1 MRTDISVTVNG
12 EPWLLTVE
20 SNDVLLETLRSKVG
34 VKSPKIGCE
43 RGDCGSCT
51 VLLDGHTVRSCLV
64 LSVETDGHE
73 VVTIEGLTDDGLTE
87 LQQFFVDLNSFQ
99 CGFCA
104 PGIVLAAAELAGGET
119 PHRPAPMFRRRSAGT
134 CAGAPDTTRSSMQS
148 WRPLKAQGGERHDHT
163 QALRGAK
170 HP

>member
-1 MRTDISVTVNG
+1 MRTDVSVTVNG

-64 LSVETDGHE
+64 LSVEADGHE
-73 VVTIEGLTDDGLTE
+73 VVTIEGLDHEGLTE
-87 LQQFFVDLNSFQ
+87 LQQFFVDMNSFQ

-104 PGIVLAAAELAGGET
+104 PGIVLAAAELLEEKPEPTRQDVQEAIGGNLCRCTGYDPIIDAVLAAAGV
-119 PHRPAPMFRRRSAGT
+119 
-134 CAGAPDTTRSSMQS
+134 
-148 WRPLKAQGGERHDHT
+148 GGRAI
-163 QALRGAK
+163 Q
-170 HP
+170 